1 MNICVMLVLGVANP
15 TGEAQNYNG
24 LYFKHDEL
32 QQIADSK
39 SFNGVPVKA
48 EHRGNTLGTVVSSF
62 LDTNGCLNC
71 VLDIDE
77 SSVEG
82 ALAAGLVRDGI
93 ASELSLGYCVD
104 VQHSEEGHKLEAGMK
119 KIVEVSL
126 VRKGARDA
134 CYVLAFEDASGG
146 TKYTRTLNAWKFF
159 DMS

>member
-1 MNICVMLVLGVANP
+1 MIICVMLVLGVANP
-15 TGEAQNYNG
+15 TGEGQNYNG

-32 QQIADSK
+32 QQIADCK

-48 EHRGNTLGTVVSSF
+48 EHRGNTLGKVVSSF
-62 LDTNGCLNC
+62 LDDNGCLNC

-77 SSVEG
+77 SSLEG

-104 VQHSEEGHKLEAGMK
+104 VQHSEQGNKLEAGTK
-119 KIVEVSL
+119 TIVEVSL

-134 CYVLAFEDASGG
+134 CYVLAFEDAIGG
-146 TKYTRTLNAWKFF
+146 TKYTRTLDAWKFF
-159 DMS
+159 DMP

>member
-1 MNICVMLVLGVANP
+1 MNIRVMLMLGVANP
-15 TGEAQNYNG
+15 TGEGQNYNG

-32 QQIADSK
+32 QQIADNK

-48 EHRGNTLGTVVSSF
+48 EHRGNTLGKVVSSF
-62 LDTNGCLNC
+62 LDANGCLNC
-71 VLDIDE
+71 ILDIDE

-104 VQHSEEGHKLEAGMK
+104 VQHSEQGNKLQAGIK
-119 KIVEVSL
+119 QIVEVSL

-134 CYVLAFEDASGG
+134 CYVLAFEDTNGG
-146 TKYTRTLNAWKFF
+146 TKYTRTLDAWNFF
-159 DMS
+159 DME